1 MAELLPASTP
11 VLVWSD
17 EDLGTLSWSD
27 DEGGW
32 VGEHAGVAFS
42 ISSIRTPDKSE
53 PSRELLAYAK
63 RVLRSPMW
71 RTQCLEVAK
80 LAAIAEYGAS
90 SAAEIRGLKYE
101 FIDFYN
107 RETGPAIIA
116 DIGKGPSGRW
126 WRIEF
131 DGERCEGL
139 GFDT

>member
-1 MAELLPASTP
+1 MAELRPASTP
-11 VLVWSD
+11 VPVFSD
-17 EDLGTLSWSD
+17 GDLGNLTWND

-32 VGEHAGVAFS
+32 VGEHAGIAFA
-42 ISSIRTPDKSE
+42 ISSIRTADRSQ
-53 PSRELLAYAK
+53 PSPELLAYAK
-63 RVLRSPMW
+63 RILGNSTW
-71 RTQCLEVAK
+71 RTQCLEMAK
-80 LAAIAEYGAS
+80 LAAIGEYDAS
-90 SAAEIRGLKYE
+90 CEAEIRALKYE